1 MYNFLLTVMI
11 VTANQQLKDREDRV
25 AHTQRSLKVIKS
37 NPRMSASGM
46 FKKIKV
52 IISLGISDRVVEH
65 KITYVNIR
73 L

>member
-25 AHTQRSLKVIKS
+25 VHTQRSPKVIKS
-37 NPRMSASGM
+37 NLRMSASGM